1 MIKNTIKCWTS
12 INQSCWLILSIVK
25 FFVHRASSHAVLLI
39 HVSVMIWTFDAPH
52 SVCVTSSSIS
62 KDCYFLLCLL
72 PLMFLSPLPDTFCNL
87 DIPVIDMELE
97 SILDLA
103 HISPFRN
110 LVTLL
115 ESTNSRADSEEESES
130 TVLWRRRVPAL
141 QMKHWT
147 SAAQAP
153 SSVFSSPAGSL

>member
-1 MIKNTIKCWTS
+1 MP
-12 INQSCWLILSIVK
+12 LIVC
-25 FFVHRASSHAVLLI
+25 
-39 HVSVMIWTFDAPH
+39 
-52 SVCVTSSSIS
+52 VCVTSSSIS

-130 TVLWRRRVPAL
+130 TVL
-141 QMKHWT
+141 
-147 SAAQAP
+147 
-153 SSVFSSPAGSL
+153 